1 MKNRNPRRLLGLML
15 AGGLAALQAPTVFAA
30 AGDTISNTVTLSFQ
44 VGGVAQSDIT
54 SAPVSFVEDRVINF
68 TVTEGGIAG
77 TTNVAPSA
85 TAGVTY
91 IVTNNSNAPL
101 DFSLTALQGTGD
113 NFDTNTPV
121 SFFLESG
128 ANTGYQ
134 PGEDTVAV
142 TFLDEVPAGGGSVEV
157 HVVATMPDDT
167 VVSNGD
173 IASITLVAQAAE
185 GGTGGAQGADI
196 TNDDNGNVSPG
207 GTVND
212 VADNAAA
219 MDDVFNDAA
228 GTLDSAGNADIAR
241 NGQHSADD
249 SFTIAAA
256 ELTVTKTSAALWDP
270 VNTNSNPKSIPGG
283 YVTYTV
289 TIANAATAG
298 ASADLT
304 TLADTLAAS
313 LDLDADFVTNA
324 GPGNPTSANGD
335 SFEIDTSGTGRTAA
349 TPSYCTAA
357 VDADGCSYTGGAGGT
372 ISVDLATEMPAEGAT
387 YTAGEL
393 KPGETVVVRFNV
405 IVQ

>member
-30 AGDTISNTVTLSFQ
+30 AGTTISNSVTLSFQ
-44 VGGVAQSDIT
+44 VGGVAQTDIT
-54 SAPVSFVEDRVINF
+54 SAPVSFIEDRVINF
-68 TVTEGGIAG
+68 TVTEGGVAG

-91 IVTNNSNAPL
+91 VVTNNSNAPL

-121 SFFLESG
+121 SFFLEDG
-128 ANTGYQ
+128 TNPGYQ
-134 PGEDTVAV
+134 PAEDTVAV

-157 HVVATMPDDT
+157 HVVATMPDNT
-167 VVSNGD
+167 VVTNGD
-173 IASITLVAQAAE
+173 VASITLVAQAAE
-185 GGTGGAQGADI
+185 GGAATVQGADI

-207 GTVND
+207 GTAND
-212 VADNAAA
+212 VADNAAT

-228 GTLDSAGNADIAR
+228 GTLDSTGAADVAR

-304 TLADTLAAS
+304 TLADTLVVDLALDPDFTDGTAA
-313 LDLDADFVTNA
+313 N
-324 GPGNPTSANGD
+324 NPTSAAGD
-335 SFEIDTSGTGRTAA
+335 SFEIDTTGTGRPSAGA
-349 TPSYCTAA
+349 SYCTAA
-357 VDADGCSYTGGAGGT
+357 ADADGCSYTGGPGGD
-372 ISVDLATEMPAEGAT
+372 ISVDLATEMPVEAG